1 MSQTSEPT
9 SSYKTMII
17 SPKNHRKVKM
27 YSIALSRT
35 QTSLLNDLLS
45 KAIEELEKEKFSE
58 DFVRDVNNSIN
69 AESPL
74 IS

>member
-1 MSQTSEPT
+1 
-9 SSYKTMII
+9 
-17 SPKNHRKVKM
+17 M
-27 YSIALSRT
+27 YSIALSQT
-35 QTSLLNDLLS
+35 QTSLLNELLS
-45 KAIEELEKEKFSE
+45 KAIEALEKEKFSE